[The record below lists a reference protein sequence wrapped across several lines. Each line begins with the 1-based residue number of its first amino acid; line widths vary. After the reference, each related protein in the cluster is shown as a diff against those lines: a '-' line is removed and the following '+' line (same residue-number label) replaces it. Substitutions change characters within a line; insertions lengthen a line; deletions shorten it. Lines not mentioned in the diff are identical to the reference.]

1 MENQKGHNNKKTKT
15 IILSICALL
24 AVGIGVFLTYSYL
37 NSISNEVKNTFV
49 VGKGLTAEL
58 NELAMGGNGRLQ
70 NFLDAQGSITLAD
83 DESNNDEIP
92 KTTDK
97 IGEFNSYRV
106 TQNQY
111 ELAKNCL
118 YLKDPT
124 LYVTNNGC
132 NYCAFI
138 KVCNPLTGILTNKGS
153 KDDKYRSIEEQLT
166 YYHWKEI
173 TFDGSITKPTDAG
186 DSHDKYKY
194 YYYSESEDN
203 TPTCTSQNELPIFKT
218 FYTKD
223 DNIDDSY
230 KNKELK
236 ILAAVIKLTGSSVS
250 LENAWKS
257 LPTGFKPTT

>member
-37 NSISNEVKNTFV
+37 NITSNEVTNTFV
-49 VGKGLTAEL
+49 VGDDFTAQL
-58 NELAMGGNGRLQ
+58 DELAMGGNGRLQ
-70 NFLDAQGSITLAD
+70 KFSDAQGNITLAD

-97 IGEFNSYRV
+97 ISEFKSYRV

-124 LYVTNNGC
+124 LHVSPNGC
-132 NYCAFI
+132 KYCAFI
-138 KVCNPLTGILTNKGS
+138 KVCNPLTDILTDKHSKG
-153 KDDKYRSIEEQLT
+153 DNDKYRSIEEQLT
-166 YYHWKEI
+166 DYHWKEI
-173 TFDGSITKPTDAG
+173 TFDRSITEPNDTNE
-186 DSHDKYKY
+186 YKY

-203 TPTCTSQNELPIFKT
+203 TLSCTSKNELPIFKT

-223 DNIDDSY
+223 DNIANSY
-230 KNKELK
+230 KNAELK

-257 LPTGFKPTT
+257 LPTGFKSTT